1 MKRIISLILC
11 FVMILSF
18 AACAQEQSGETQTI
32 DENKTVEKEE
42 LKDET
47 KETEEE
53 KKEVV
58 YATVNEPLTW
68 DRINAIPVA
77 NASMSIDELRQICI
91 DLISLQVSFTW
102 VPEETLTYLVD
113 RHGVNVTIEEGVLRG
128 GIPYVN
134 VASGNVYRIM
144 RYYDPETGH
153 LDISQLGIDK
163 ERFGTA
169 CSGSACWGWGR
180 VVNSARLSWTGNM
193 TPANGFIPVG
203 PYQTVGP
210 DVTQFGHAFDGD
222 PNPATDCSD
231 IANLNGSQVMYESY
245 ALMHKA
251 DGLVNNGHVTMC
263 SSEPVVVRKADGS
276 IDGEESYL
284 LWCEQG
290 LYQTGA
296 SHTRTQADGTSYQIQ
311 GNVNLKR
318 TFASLFKDSYLP
330 FTFAEF
336 LGTDPVEKGEAYLV
350 KENGERVSGTGFS
363 AGEIQTFKLESN
375 YNISDVYTTIRDPQG
390 NVVVD
395 YFKASANH
403 FVRSFDM
410 KSAFPAPAIPQFVK
424 GDGYTVEISAMISTG
439 EKIVVYS
446 SNIAAK

>member
-11 FVMILSF
+11 FVMVLSF
-18 AACAQEQSGETQTI
+18 AACAQEQSSSTQTFEESKTEI
-32 DENKTVEKEE
+32 DK
-42 LKDET
+42 ET
-47 KETEEE
+47 KEEKKTEE
-53 KKEVV
+53 KKEIV

-68 DRINAIPVA
+68 DRINAIPIA
-77 NASMSIDELRQICI
+77 NASMTTDELRQICI

-153 LDISQLGIDK
+153 LDISQLGVDK

-180 VVNSARLSWTGNM
+180 VVNSAKLSWTGNM

-203 PYQTVGP
+203 PYETVGP
-210 DVTQFGHAFDGD
+210 EVTQFGHAFDGD
-222 PNPATDCSD
+222 PNPATDCGD
-231 IANLNGSQVMYESY
+231 ITNKNGEQVMFESY

-251 DGLVNNGHVTMC
+251 DGLVNNGHVTM
-263 SSEPVVVRKADGS
+263 SSTEPVVVRKEDGT
-276 IDGEESYL
+276 IDGEKSYL
-284 LWCEQG
+284 HWCEQG
-290 LYQTGA
+290 LYQTGE

-318 TFASLFKDSYLP
+318 SFASLFKDGYLP

-350 KENGERVSGTGFS
+350 KESGERVAGTGFS
-363 AGEIQTFKLESN
+363 PMELQTFKLESN
-375 YNISDVYTTIRDPQG
+375 YNISDVYTIIRDPEG
-390 NVVVD
+390 KVIVD

-410 KSAFPAPAIPQFVK
+410 KSAFPAPAVAQFVK

-439 EKIVVYS
+439 EKLVVYS
-446 SNIAAK
+446 SGILPN